1 MAVAITIY
9 WLTAC
14 ELVHVSPFPCRVIKE
29 EVACEI
35 VARLSHHV
43 CIGVETIKLEEFVS
57 SVAESGFNRI
67 LQVLHC
73 GSLSVENSHSVHLL
87 IVATDEQWYLSLLAI
102 GEHIVWLLCPEI
114 SVDVIYRNTLDT
126 SFLHKFL
133 CRERTQLLDV
143 LASDLL
149 GHLHALSFSLLE
161 CGNLFGAYNRTART
175 HSLSEQSL
183 AQRRCH
189 KRADR
194 HRTSRL
200 AYNSDALR
208 VASEG
213 CDIVLYPFDGS
224 HLVEETVV
232 ARAFVRC
239 LLRKLRMCE
248 ESEDALAIVGCY

>member
-1 MAVAITIY
+1 MAVAITVY

-14 ELVHVSPFPCRVIKE
+14 ELVHVAPFPCRIVE
-29 EVACEI
+29 EYVACEI
-35 VARLSHHV
+35 VARLSHNV
-43 CIGVETIKLEEFVS
+43 RVRVEAVELEEFVGSIAVDSTS
-57 SVAESGFNRI
+57 SFLQI
-67 LQVLHC
+67 LYC
-73 GSLSVENSHSVHLL
+73 GRFATQNEHGVHLL
-87 IVATDEQWYLSLLAI
+87 VVATDEQWHLGLLAI

-114 SVDVIYRNTLDT
+114 SVNVIYRNTLDT

-161 CGNLFGAYNRTART
+161 CGNLFGSNHRTART

-183 AQRRCH
+183 AQRRRH
-189 KRADR
+189 KRAYR
-194 HRTSRL
+194 HRTCRL

-213 CDIVLYPFDGS
+213 CNIVLNPFDGS

-232 ARAFVRC
+232 ARAFVSG
-239 LLRKLRMCE
+239 LL
-248 ESEDALAIVGCY
+248 